1 MTHFPN
7 CLCDTFFF
15 LPHFDVICDQ
25 LLNRSTATWNLFAKN
40 ICIIEAIPILLLH
53 LNLTIPIL
61 LLHLNLK
68 PPNCKLLCFSFPSFS
83 DLVPHAVLDG
93 NQPLFYMGKHSLLL
107 CLLLCLLLRI
117 CVQSLSSRTLLRH
130 AVRGVWKWNLLAL
143 YVTCVGCMHYSSII
157 VLLHSKWTLPV
168 NEWHC
173 KTERGTH
180 ETEHKS
186 IDHGIQTAVDSK
198 AEFQTIEL
206 CVRPS
211 RRVR

>member
-7 CLCDTFFF
+7 SLCATFFF
-15 LPHFDVICDQ
+15 LPHFDVICD
-25 LLNRSTATWNLFAKN
+25 LILNRSTATWNLFAKN
-40 ICIIEAIPILLLH
+40 IYYWSNSYFIAR
-53 LNLTIPIL
+53 
-61 LLHLNLK
+61 LNLK
-68 PPNCKLLCFSFPSFS
+68 PPNCKLMCFSFPSFS
-83 DLVPHAVLDG
+83 DLVSHAVLDG

-107 CLLLCLLLRI
+107 CLLLCLLLGI

-130 AVRGVWKWNLLAL
+130 AVRGLWKWNLLAL
-143 YVTCVGCMHYSSII
+143 YVTCVGYMHYSSII

-173 KTERGTH
+173 KTERGRH

-186 IDHGIQTAVDSK
+186 IDHGIQTTVDSK